1 MDMTLS
7 RMMNW
12 AIKQDKHHW
21 TMCLEITVLLL
32 AKDPDSSLS
41 VALLPA
47 ILKFQGYGN
56 HLYF

>member
-1 MDMTLS
+1 
-7 RMMNW
+7 MNW

-47 ILKFQGYGN
+47 ILNVHGQGK
-56 HLYF
+56 HFYF